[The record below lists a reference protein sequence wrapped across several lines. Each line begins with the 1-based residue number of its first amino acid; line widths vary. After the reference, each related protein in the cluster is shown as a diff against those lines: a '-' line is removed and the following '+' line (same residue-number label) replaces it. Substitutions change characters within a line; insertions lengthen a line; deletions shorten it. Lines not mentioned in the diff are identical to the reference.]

1 MRTEPSALMVTPR
14 SLNLAFTD
22 LLHGHCRK
30 NAMFRRLPSSLIGH
44 NCRLGLSD
52 GGGGFPLSASFMSLR
67 NDGVV
72 DHGER

>member
-1 MRTEPSALMVTPR
+1 MRRAPAAIREAR
-14 SLNLAFTD
+14 GG
-22 LLHGHCRK
+22 LHAHCRK